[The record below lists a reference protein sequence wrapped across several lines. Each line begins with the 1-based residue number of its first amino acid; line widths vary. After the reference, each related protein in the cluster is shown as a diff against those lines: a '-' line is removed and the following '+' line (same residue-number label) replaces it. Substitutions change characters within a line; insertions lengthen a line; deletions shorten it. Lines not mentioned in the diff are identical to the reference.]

1 MADEQ
6 IIYLSPEEE
15 LTSVRERLEQVK
27 ARRIILVIPP
37 QTQLRSHVGWRVLH
51 ARMRELGKEVLVISS
66 DRQIRAVA
74 KAVGFRVA
82 DSLESP
88 SSNRPRL
95 PSRPGRMAP
104 GGKTA
109 TRQRSA
115 PPGKGSSENRTS
127 SQRQQPAQ
135 RTTLDEQLAQHPP
148 REAESKISSAGGAIT
163 GKGADFASSTFG
175 EDDYESPG
183 NQPTPPP
190 TPPEDT
196 NISRAGQAR
205 REGYDFHIETSP
217 PVSPR
222 VPEHDDEEFP
232 DSFIDH
238 YNQAQFIRQQ
248 FQAEEPTSKHPAN
261 VAGVSDLS
269 TPPLTPARGGSD
281 LSTPSLT
288 PAGDATTSRQGNED
302 VYGYYLEDSHPV
314 SLPEQHAS
322 VPVEDIDTGIPDLS
336 DIPTDILEGEI
347 EDLGD
352 EGDILVQPDA
362 MHQSWD
368 EPIEEEERPYP
379 PRVYGS
385 RLPGSR
391 SGSLRPQQP
400 LPESDIDDEDMLPP
414 VADRPTFVRPP
425 SPARRSGAL
434 SPAASSNRG
443 PQPIIPPQTRTGQP
457 KPASQQAKIPA
468 KKGRT
473 VTTSPQKKP
482 PAAVQTPA
490 QRRNNRKTL
499 TAFLAVVAV
508 LLILLGLFYFVPSA
522 QVTISVPSYPLAISS
537 LHLSANMNAKD
548 KTLNT
553 VPSVVLSYDKSAT
566 GQGNAT
572 GTSQVGNAQATGSV
586 NFTNRSN
593 VQVDIPTGILL
604 ATSNGIQFATAADAL
619 IPPVGSNNPNPP
631 VPVQAVKAGNN
642 GNVAPGSIIVIPSAS
657 LTKIAQNNNVS
668 VSSLNLS
675 VTNTGKLTGG
685 GSAPATS
692 VTNNDVQS
700 EKNTLSSQLQ
710 GDLKT
715 WLAQQ
720 VHTGDIQGTPVLR
733 SEIVTTT
740 PAQGQVTNDGKFSET
755 IHVHVTV
762 LVVRAAALQAA
773 AAGQLNAKAL
783 KMNPSF
789 ELVAGQAVTLSKI
802 KSSASKDGSSI
813 SISLDA
819 RGQIMQR
826 ISVDAIRNTV
836 AGKTRDQ
843 ATSDITNGLEGLH
856 GVFNTNIQVSPGFL
870 TILPFRAD
878 RITVILKPVPTTTP
892 TKGVPNGGG

>member
-37 QTQLRSHVGWRVLH
+37 QTHLRSHVGWRVLH

-88 SSNRPRL
+88 SSNRPR
-95 PSRPGRMAP
+95 PASRPGRMAP
-104 GGKTA
+104 GGKTT
-109 TRQRSA
+109 TRSRSA
-115 PPGKGSSENRTS
+115 PPAKGSTENRTS
-127 SQRQQPAQ
+127 SQRKQPAQ
-135 RTTLDEQLAQHPP
+135 RALDEQLAQQPP
-148 REAESKISSAGGAIT
+148 REAESKISSAGEAIT
-163 GKGADFASSTFG
+163 GKGADLASSTFG
-175 EDDYESPG
+175 EDDYESPDD
-183 NQPTPPP
+183 QPTPPP
-190 TPPEDT
+190 SPSRGT
-196 NISRAGQAR
+196 NTSRAGQAR
-205 REGYDFHIETSP
+205 REEYDFHIEASP
-217 PVSPR
+217 PASPR

-261 VAGVSDLS
+261 AAGVNDLS
-269 TPPLTPARGGSD
+269 APPLTPARGRGD
-281 LSTPSLT
+281 RSTPPLA
-288 PAGDATTSRQGNED
+288 PARGATTSRQGDED

-314 SLPEQHAS
+314 SLPEQHGSA
-322 VPVEDIDTGIPDLS
+322 PVEDIDTGIPDLS

-352 EGDILVQPDA
+352 EGDILVQPEA
-362 MHQSWD
+362 MRQSWD

-379 PRVYGS
+379 SRVYGS

-391 SGSLRPQQP
+391 SGGLRPQQP
-400 LPESDIDDEDMLPP
+400 LPEPDIDDEDMLAPA
-414 VADRPTFVRPP
+414 ADRPTLVRPP
-425 SPARRSGAL
+425 SPARRSGTL
-434 SPAASSNRG
+434 PPAASSNRG
-443 PQPIIPPQTRTGQP
+443 LQPIIPPQTRTGQP
-457 KPASQQAKIPA
+457 KPASQQAKKPA

-482 PAAVQTPA
+482 AAAVQTPA
-490 QRRNNRKTL
+490 RRRNNRKTL
-499 TAFLAVVAV
+499 TAFLAVVAI
-508 LLILLGLFYFVPSA
+508 LLILLGLFYIVPSA
-522 QVTISVPSYPLAISS
+522 QVTISVPSYPLTINP

-553 VPSVVLSYDKSAT
+553 MASVVLNYDKSVT
-566 GQGNAT
+566 GTGNAT
-572 GTSQVGNAQATGSV
+572 GTSQVGNAQASGLV
-586 NFTNRSN
+586 NFTNKGT

-604 ATSNGIQFATAADAL
+604 STSNGIQFVTAGDAL
-619 IPPVGSNNPNPP
+619 ILPASSIPP

-642 GNVAPGSIIVIPSAS
+642 GNVAAGSITVISS
-657 LTKIAQNNNVS
+657 DGLSKIAQKNNVS

-675 VTNTGKLTGG
+675 VTNPAELTGG

-692 VTNNDVQS
+692 VTNNDIQS
-700 EKNTLSSQLQ
+700 EKTTLSSQLQ

-715 WLAQQ
+715 WLAQN
-720 VHTGDIQGTPVLR
+720 VHKGDIQGTPVLQ
-733 SEIVTTT
+733 SETVTTT
-740 PAQGQVTNDGKFSET
+740 PVAGQVTNDGKFSET

-773 AAGQLNAKAL
+773 AAGQLNAAAL
-783 KMNPSF
+783 KMNPSYV
-789 ELVAGQAVTLSKI
+789 LVTGQAVTLSKI
-802 KSSASKDGSSI
+802 KSTASKDGSSI

-826 ISVDAIRNTV
+826 VSVDAIRNTLV
-836 AGKTRDQ
+836 GKTRDQ
-843 ATSDITNGLEGLH
+843 ATSDITNGLGGLH
-856 GVFNTNIQVSPGFL
+856 GVFHSAIQVSPGFL
-870 TILPFRAD
+870 PILPVRAD
-878 RITVILKPVPTTTP
+878 RITVILKPVPTATP
-892 TKGVPNGGG
+892 TKGVPNGG